1 MKKDFFRKLLP
12 DPFEALFI
20 LGSAAIVIGAYK
32 IYHPLA
38 WIVGGAIAVRASWL
52 AASSR
57 REHPDK

>member
-1 MKKDFFRKLLP
+1 MKFLHKLMP
-12 DPFEALFI
+12 DPFEALFVV
-20 LGSAAIVIGAYK
+20 GSAAIIVGAYK

-57 REHPDK
+57 RKHLDN

>member
-1 MKKDFFRKLLP
+1 MSSLRKLLP
-12 DPFEALFI
+12 DPFEALFVV
-20 LGSAAIVIGAYK
+20 GSAAIVIGAYK

-57 REHPDK
+57 RKQSDN